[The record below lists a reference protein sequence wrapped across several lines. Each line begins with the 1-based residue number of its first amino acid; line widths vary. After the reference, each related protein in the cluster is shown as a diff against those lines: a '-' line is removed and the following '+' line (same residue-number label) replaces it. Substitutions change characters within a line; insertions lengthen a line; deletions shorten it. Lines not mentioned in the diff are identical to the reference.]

1 MFIAVAKNDS
11 IGQCHESFKCE
22 ECCVFVYDGCNFV
35 EILLRFG
42 GNVVP

>member
-1 MFIAVAKNDS
+1 MFVTVAKNDS
-11 IGQCHESFKCE
+11 IGQYHKSFRCE
-22 ECCVFVYDGCNFV
+22 ERCVFGCDECNFV